1 MSEQHTPPTE
11 AELDE
16 ATELTAH
23 AWRVLG
29 EACARGNMRM
39 SVPVNANDDDEV
51 LSRVLR
57 SHERLI
63 AEVRRLRAQ
72 RSAVWLIEHIRGANG
87 APLWWCGSI
96 PPFSADPNSAVRF
109 VRERDA
115 HVVMVQENIQNSC
128 RATEHV
134 FIDAAPQG
142 RTP

>member
-1 MSEQHTPPTE
+1 MSEQPTPPTE
-11 AELDE
+11 AELAEWKRNHWD
-16 ATELTAH
+16 LH
-23 AWRVLG
+23 RIVG
-29 EACARGNMRM
+29 ETCEGNRFHD
-39 SVPVNANDDDEV
+39 AALAAIDAGD
-51 LSRVLR
+51 
-57 SHERLI
+57 RLI
-63 AEVRRLRAQ
+63 AEVRRLRAE